1 MVKTQVLA
9 KESSHTHKHTHICSK
24 HTAILPFT
32 RDPDYKISKLRR
44 PKSAM
49 YIIEDPQLRTEMLQG
64 CPRFS
69 EGDV

>member
-9 KESSHTHKHTHICSK
+9 KESTHTHKDTHICSK
-24 HTAILPFT
+24 HTA
-32 RDPDYKISKLRR
+32 RDPDYKISILRR
-44 PKSAM
+44 PKPAM
-49 YIIEDPQLRTEMLQG
+49 YVVEDAQLRTEMLQG